1 MGRSSNCLKFL
12 YFSIGMHY
20 EGTVYSEYL
29 SCPQVHLTSWGDV
42 LQSAQSRQAVL
53 WVVGIQII
61 HLLDKY
67 HSIYLVEGT
76 LIAFGRSSAVPHA
89 NEHAQDVPGMKLCS
103 ATTPIRYELPDLL
116 CTPCALDTTLRHD
129 VVDTIIILSQ
139 F

>member
-1 MGRSSNCLKFL
+1 MRRSSNCLKIL

-20 EGTVYSEYL
+20 EGIVYSEYL

-61 HLLDKY
+61 DLLDEY
-67 HSIYLVEGT
+67 HFTRLVEET
-76 LIAFGRSSAVPHA
+76 HIIFGRSSAVLRA

-103 ATTPIRYELPDLL
+103 ATTPIRYELPDLA
-116 CTPCALDTTLRHD
+116 CG
-129 VVDTIIILSQ
+129 
-139 F
+139 

>member
-1 MGRSSNCLKFL
+1 MGRSSNCLKIL

-20 EGTVYSEYL
+20 EGIVYSEYL

-61 HLLDKY
+61 HLLDEY
-67 HSIYLVEGT
+67 HSIYLLEGT
-76 LIAFGRSSAVPHA
+76 HMIFGHSSAVPPWLTIFPFLVKIVE
-89 NEHAQDVPGMKLCS
+89 NTYNLVNSCS
-103 ATTPIRYELPDLL
+103 IYVKISASQLL
-116 CTPCALDTTLRHD
+116 CKSEGDCIFR
-129 VVDTIIILSQ
+129 